1 MSNNNKLKIDDLE
14 ILFDALKPN
23 SNKSLP
29 EALEKTITLA
39 KQKGFS
45 LAELQSSLDSCG
57 IIRTD
62 KLNDWLIEKF

>member
-1 MSNNNKLKIDDLE
+1 MSNSNKLKIDDLE

-29 EALEKTITLA
+29 EAIEKTINLA

-45 LAELQSSLDSCG
+45 LSELQLSLDSYG
-57 IIRTD
+57 INRTD
-62 KLNDWLIEKF
+62 KFNEWLIEKF